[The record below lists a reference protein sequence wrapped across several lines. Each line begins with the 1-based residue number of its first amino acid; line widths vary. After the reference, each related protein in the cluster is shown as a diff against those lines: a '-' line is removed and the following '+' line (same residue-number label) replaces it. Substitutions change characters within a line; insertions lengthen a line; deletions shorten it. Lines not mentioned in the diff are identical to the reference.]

1 MAGQTVPLVLIPR
14 YTSYVGA
21 NTFTTAPLAVS
32 DYAKAHVTFWR
43 GRCPGSFA
51 AVFETSHDAVAWT
64 NALGTTTITT
74 VDTSD
79 KWNIPLRRRWFRVR
93 ITLSTTSIT
102 CWATG
107 LLERRLEEK
116 KPT

>member
-1 MAGQTVPLVLIPR
+1 MAGQAVPLVLIPR

-21 NTFTTAPLAVS
+21 NTFTTVPLAVS
-32 DYAKAHVTFWR
+32 DYEQAHVTFWR

-51 AVFETSHDAVAWT
+51 AVFETSHDALVWT
-64 NALGTTTITT
+64 NALGTTTITA

-79 KWNIPLRRRWFRVR
+79 RWDIPLDRRWFRIR
-93 ITLSTTSIT
+93 IALGTTSIT

-107 LLERRLEEK
+107 LLTRRLEDK
-116 KPT
+116 KAT